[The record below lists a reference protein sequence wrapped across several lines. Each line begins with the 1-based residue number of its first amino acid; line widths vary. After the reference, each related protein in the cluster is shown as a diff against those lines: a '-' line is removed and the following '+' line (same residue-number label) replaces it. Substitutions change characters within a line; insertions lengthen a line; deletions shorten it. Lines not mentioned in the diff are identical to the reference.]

1 VLINPRWRQHIQNF
15 LTILIKSL
23 MMNGEQQ
30 VRGKVGLGVES
41 VFFGLISYLSV
52 ACTTSAPPP
61 VQLGQSPITTP
72 TVSQELKAPSTGHN
86 HADHELEN
94 RMPRIT
100 ARELQRLLAA
110 KQAVVIDVR
119 SSEEFRRGHIQGAI
133 NLPIQQIESGRYP
146 ELPQDRSLISYC
158 T

>member
-1 VLINPRWRQHIQNF
+1 M
-15 LTILIKSL
+15 
-23 MMNGEQQ
+23 MMNGMQR
-30 VRGKVGLGVES
+30 VRGKVKLWKQS
-41 VFFGLISYLSV
+41 VFFVLCACLSI

-61 VQLGQSPITTP
+61 VQLGQSPITAP

-110 KQAVVIDVR
+110 RQAVVIDVR
-119 SSEEFRRGHIQGAI
+119 SPEEFRRAHIQGAI
-133 NLPIQQIESGRYP
+133 NLPIQQLESGRYP
-146 ELPQDRSLISYC
+146 ELPHDRSLISYC